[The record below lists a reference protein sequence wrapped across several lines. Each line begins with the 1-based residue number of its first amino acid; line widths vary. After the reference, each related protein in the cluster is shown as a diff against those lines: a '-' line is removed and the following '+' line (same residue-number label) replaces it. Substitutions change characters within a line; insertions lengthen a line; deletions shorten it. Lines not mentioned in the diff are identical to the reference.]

1 MPAFFTILERST
13 VFKMSAI
20 VNGILNSTIGLL
32 CSKLRDYTAQRL
44 NEGDLNEEK
53 CRQIVV
59 RELDDIKSKLD
70 GLSRK
75 DLLASLSFFK
85 EGVTRLYISLETSGE
100 SRDQPSTS
108 KSQTEDD
115 SKLEGAT
122 VESFPVMEAERDAL
136 KYASQLSQI
145 IGNLKIASKERYNLA
160 KESFKETRRLATE
173 AFNNVALSTED
184 RVMASKLRIASRIL
198 EGLDDTEAAVR
209 DCLLYLKELQD
220 LLEVQA
226 MFAVWR
232 DSHKGFTSRLRARF
246 NQEKRNVNIES
257 IQMMNAL
264 LIDLTMKFTD
274 IEMGVL
280 KWPTIKI
287 GKAFYHPLL
296 DNQELKKEIEEN
308 KTKVPWRWRSVSYP
322 KYAQHVALTSKGAIL
337 SAGDDTLLIC
347 KRKTAHE
354 VFFTFRSDNNEST
367 RNKIRSV
374 AVDENDNVY
383 IVVQIISNQGNVPY
397 QYKLLILN
405 TNGEKKGERFLPVID
420 EKVTSFGKELMMSL
434 TKDGIIVIYSKGTMC
449 ICDSGNIKQDYTFTV
464 PFKDVCPQSFE
475 FGLTVTNKHEIIFTF
490 YEFNGSGYT
499 AEILMYIIT
508 MDGKI
513 KREVQISRVKTRYLP
528 QVNVVFNHVNET
540 IFVSCFE
547 LHWTHVPIYIFSN
560 TGEFLR
566 QFDIPLG
573 NEIIYIAH
581 GLVSHPN
588 GLIAFFRKKGSIMI
602 QM

>member
-1 MPAFFTILERST
+1 MTS
-13 VFKMSAI
+13 I

-32 CSKLRDYTAQRL
+32 CSKLRDYTAEKL
-44 NEGDLNEEK
+44 NEGELNEEK

-75 DLLASLSFFK
+75 DVLASLSFFK
-85 EGVTRLYISLETSGE
+85 EGITRLYISLETSGE
-100 SRDQPSTS
+100 SCDQPRTS
-108 KSQTEDD
+108 KAQTEDEF
-115 SKLEGAT
+115 KLEGAT
-122 VESFPVMEAERDAL
+122 ATTVESFSVTEAERDAL
-136 KYASQLSQI
+136 KYAIQLSKI
-145 IGNLKIASKERYNLA
+145 ISNLKMASKERYNLA
-160 KESFKETRRLATE
+160 LESFKETRRLATG

-220 LLEVQA
+220 LPAVQT

-232 DSHKGFTSRLRARF
+232 DSDKGFTSRLRARF

-274 IEMGVL
+274 IKMGVL
-280 KWPTIKI
+280 NWPTIKT

-296 DNQELKKEIEEN
+296 DNQELKKEIEKN
-308 KTKVPWRWRSVSYP
+308 KTKVPWCWCFEFYLNFP
-322 KYAQHVALTSKGAIL
+322 QHVALTSKGAIL
-337 SAGDDTLLIC
+337 SAKYDTLLIC
-347 KRKTAHE
+347 KRKSAHE
-354 VFFTFRSDNNEST
+354 VFFTFRSDNNGST
-367 RNKIRSV
+367 QNKICGI
-374 AVDENDNVY
+374 AIDENDNVY
-383 IVVQIISNQGNVPY
+383 IVVQIISRKDNVPS

-420 EKVTSFGKELMMSL
+420 EKGTYFGKALMMSL
-434 TKDGIIVIYSKGTMC
+434 TKDGIIVIYCKGTMY
-449 ICDSGNIKQDYTFTV
+449 ICDSANIKKDYKFTV
-464 PFKDVCPQSFE
+464 PFKDAHIRCFK
-475 FGLTVTNKHEIIFTF
+475 FGLTVTNKNEIIFTVRKF
-490 YEFNGSGYT
+490 DGWLSIG
-499 AEILMYIIT
+499 EILMYIIT

-513 KREVQISRVKTRYLP
+513 KREVRIHRVEITYVDP
-528 QVNVVFNHVNET
+528 QLNVVFNHVNET
-540 IFVSCFE
+540 IIVSCFE
-547 LHWTHVPIYIFSN
+547 RFGTDATIYIISN

-566 QFDIPLG
+566 HFGIPLG
-573 NEIIYIAH
+573 NNIFCIAH

-588 GLIAFFRKKGSIMI
+588 GLIAFFKDEKSIMI

>member
-32 CSKLRDYTAQRL
+32 CSKLRDYTAEKL

-85 EGVTRLYISLETSGE
+85 EGLTRLYVSLETSGE
-100 SRDQPSTS
+100 SCDQPSTL
-108 KSQTEDD
+108 KAQTEDE

-122 VESFPVMEAERDAL
+122 ATTVESFSVTEAERDAL
-136 KYASQLSQI
+136 EYAIQLSQT

-160 KESFKETRRLATE
+160 KRSFEEARRLATE

-209 DCLLYLKELQD
+209 DCLLYLKELHD
-220 LLEVQA
+220 LPAVQA

-232 DSHKGFTSRLRARF
+232 DSDKGITSRLRARF

-264 LIDLTMKFTD
+264 LIDLMMKFTN
-274 IEMGVL
+274 IKMGIL
-280 KWPTIKI
+280 NWPAIKI
-287 GKAFYHPLL
+287 GKAFYHPLF
-296 DNQELKKEIEEN
+296 DNQELQNEIGTNEASA
-308 KTKVPWRWRSVSYP
+308 PWRCSFNRNFSRHFV
-322 KYAQHVALTSKGAIL
+322 LTSKGAIV
-337 SAGDDTLLIC
+337 SAEDATLWIG
-347 KRKTAHE
+347 KKERARE
-354 VFFTFRSDNNEST
+354 VFFKYRSENNGST
-367 RNKIRSV
+367 LDKIRCM
-374 AVDENDNVY
+374 AVDENDNIY
-383 IVVQIISNQGNVPY
+383 IVVEIDSAGKENVTSRC
-397 QYKLLILN
+397 KLLILN
-405 TNGEKKGERFLPVID
+405 TNGEEKMERFLPVID
-420 EKVTSFGKELMMSL
+420 AGLPYNEMTMSL
-434 TKDGIIVIYSKGTMC
+434 TKDGIIVIYCQGAMY
-449 ICDSGNIKQDYTFTV
+449 ICDSANIKKDYKFSV
-464 PFKDVCPQSFE
+464 PFKVVRLGFD
-475 FGLTVTNKHEIIFTF
+475 LTVTNKNEIIFTF
-490 YEFNGSGYT
+490 RKFNSSFSTG
-499 AEILMYIIT
+499 ELLMCIIT
-508 MDGKI
+508 MDGNI
-513 KREVQISRVKTRYLP
+513 KREVKISRVKTRYLP

-540 IFVSCFE
+540 ILVSCFE
-547 LHWTHVPIYIFSN
+547 CYRRDAPTYIFSN

-566 QFDIPLG
+566 QFEIPF
-573 NEIIYIAH
+573 IAATLP
-581 GLVSHPN
+581 LVTRHRLISHPN
-588 GLIAFFRKKGSIMI
+588 GLIAFFHDQESIII